1 MGIIFVNLK
10 AMENRDN
17 LNVKP
22 QGDTELEKAQYV
34 YEYIKKAND
43 IVFDGVI
50 VTEYGAIIKLIH
62 ETYKYESR
70 TTEEYWQDKISKD
83 TMVYMMFE
91 NIVLS
96 FDYFLYQEK
105 KVSDFYKC
113 RTYTEVKFNFIFR
126 TDIKEVKK
134 IDIIKDVLEL
144 EKLDGIS
151 IYDGG
156 KKQADKDEITQ
167 ERNKMKKIL
176 FTDKAGVAKKL
187 EQYLGIKEDKISKE
201 NRIDY
206 YKMVFLLYYLD
217 KHGIEYGNKQFQRIK
232 ILDSITKPRLQLV
245 ANFL

>member
-113 RTYTEVKFNFIFR
+113 RTYTV
-126 TDIKEVKK
+126 
-134 IDIIKDVLEL
+134 
-144 EKLDGIS
+144 
-151 IYDGG
+151 
-156 KKQADKDEITQ
+156 
-167 ERNKMKKIL
+167 
-176 FTDKAGVAKKL
+176 
-187 EQYLGIKEDKISKE
+187 
-201 NRIDY
+201 
-206 YKMVFLLYYLD
+206 
-217 KHGIEYGNKQFQRIK
+217 
-232 ILDSITKPRLQLV
+232 SITV
-245 ANFL
+245 

>member
-187 EQYLGIKEDKISKE
+187 EQYLGIKEDKSKS
-201 NRIDY
+201 
-206 YKMVFLLYYLD
+206 
-217 KHGIEYGNKQFQRIK
+217 GIIADGNK
-232 ILDSITKPRLQLV
+232 
-245 ANFL
+245 

>member
-126 TDIKEVKK
+126 TDIKEVKAPTK
-134 IDIIKDVLEL
+134 TPIIIGRKCFF
-144 EKLDGIS
+144 
-151 IYDGG
+151 
-156 KKQADKDEITQ
+156 
-167 ERNKMKKIL
+167 NK
-176 FTDKAGVAKKL
+176 
-187 EQYLGIKEDKISKE
+187 
-201 NRIDY
+201 
-206 YKMVFLLYYLD
+206 
-217 KHGIEYGNKQFQRIK
+217 
-232 ILDSITKPRLQLV
+232 
-245 ANFL
+245 